1 VEKSSWQTHA
11 KGQEEVDYTQ
21 RAGVQEKGERAFEWC
36 GGWFGWAVQYLAPK
50 LLPLTGLAG
59 RREMEAGRILVIRRR
74 GAHQGAMLCECNH
87 PIIPLNY
94 NFIMSFS
101 HKGFKYA
108 IVEPLQYVRGLPQ
121 SFTAE
126 RRSLSGQPADSIDT
140 RVLRRPGQRDHCYG
154 STHK

>member
-1 VEKSSWQTHA
+1 MEKSSWQTHA

-94 NFIMSFS
+94 NFTMIFS
-101 HKGFKYA
+101 HQGFKYA
-108 IVEPLQYVRGLPQ
+108 IVEPLQSGVCPNPLRQ
-121 SFTAE
+121 NAA
-126 RRSLSGQPADSIDT
+126 RSPASQLT
-140 RVLRRPGQRDHCYG
+140 VLILE
-154 STHK
+154 S